1 MRTKSRIGAVAR
13 LMVVLPLA
21 ASIQVIATA
30 PPAHAV
36 ETATLVHTIDT
47 SQWGPSS
54 PDPSG
59 IDWIESRNTLLVVD
73 GEVEEMSIFAGVNVW
88 EASLGGQVTRTWRT
102 TAWSNEP
109 VGATSN
115 PANDHVFVSDDNQRR
130 VYDIDPGPDG
140 LPGTADDTRTSF
152 KTTDYGSSDPEGI
165 AFGGGALFISDGVGK
180 EIYRVDPRTNGFNG
194 VAPAGDDLVSHF
206 DTGTLGVTDPEGVEY
221 NPTTGHLFI
230 VSRGEK
236 RITETTQSG
245 ALVAHLDI
253 SSSGIRKPAGVALA
267 PGSTAPAQTHVYVA
281 DRASDNDSNPNEND
295 GKIYEFAL
303 SGGAGNTAP
312 VADAGPDRSIALT
325 GSAQLSGSVADDGL
339 PNGTLTAQWSTTS
352 GPGTVTFAAPTSPA
366 TSATFSQAG
375 TYVLR
380 LTADDSA
387 QTHWDE
393 MTVLVTAGTGTS
405 VQEIPVVGGSN
416 DAEEKPTG
424 GMRLTSTDLD
434 IVDAGDS
441 PGPQTVGLRFTG
453 VGVPAGAT
461 IVDAYV
467 QFQADEVST
476 GLASMVIQGQ
486 AADNPG
492 TFTSA
497 KFDVSSRPRTGA
509 SVNWVAAPWNVKN
522 ERGPAQRTPDLS
534 NIIDEIVGRPGWQAG
549 QALVVIFTGTGTR
562 TAEAVEGA
570 RAPVLHIEYSL

>member
-1 MRTKSRIGAVAR
+1 MVERTGG
-13 LMVVLPLA
+13 
-21 ASIQVIATA
+21 
-30 PPAHAV
+30 HDV
-36 ETATLVHTIDT
+36 E
-47 SQWGPSS
+47 
-54 PDPSG
+54 
-59 IDWIESRNTLLVVD
+59 
-73 GEVEEMSIFAGVNVW
+73 
-88 EASLGGQVTRTWRT
+88 
-102 TAWSNEP
+102 
-109 VGATSN
+109 N
-115 PANDHVFVSDDNQRR
+115 PANDHLFVSDDNQQR
-130 VYDIDPGPDG
+130 VYDIDPGPDA
-140 LPGTADDTRTSF
+140 LPGTTDDTRTSF

-165 AFGGGALFISDGVGK
+165 AYGGGALFISDGVGK
-180 EIYRVDPRTNGFNG
+180 EIYRVDPRTGGFNG

-206 DTGTLGVTDPEGVEY
+206 DTATLGVTDPEGVEY

-253 SSSGIRKPAGVALA
+253 SSSGIKKPAGVALA
-267 PGSTAPAQTHVYVA
+267 PGSTAPSQTHVYVA

-312 VADAGPDRSIALT
+312 VANAGPDRSIALT

-416 DAEEKPTG
+416 NAEEKPTG

-434 IVDAGDS
+434 LVDAGDS

-461 IVDAYV
+461 NRGRLRPVPGRRGVDGV
-467 QFQADEVST
+467 GIDGDQGT
-476 GLASMVIQGQ
+476 GGRQPGHVRLRQVRRLVP
-486 AADNPG
+486 AANRGERELGPG
-492 TFTSA
+492 AVERQERTRARPAHPRSDA
-497 KFDVSSRPRTGA
+497 RHRRDHEPSRVAGRSGARRHLHRHRDPHGGGRGGRPRTRSAHRVLPLHA
-509 SVNWVAAPWNVKN
+509 SARSPV
-522 ERGPAQRTPDLS
+522 R
-534 NIIDEIVGRPGWQAG
+534 
-549 QALVVIFTGTGTR
+549 
-562 TAEAVEGA
+562 A
-570 RAPVLHIEYSL
+570 RACLLGAARWSRESGWATRSD